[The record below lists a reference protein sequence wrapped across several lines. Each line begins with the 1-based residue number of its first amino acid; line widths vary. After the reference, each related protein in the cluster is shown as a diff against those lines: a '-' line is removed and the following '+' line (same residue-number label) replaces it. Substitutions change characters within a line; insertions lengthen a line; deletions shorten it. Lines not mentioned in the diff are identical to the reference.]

1 VKADLPRILRWVIAS
16 LLLSIISVAVPAGAY
31 AAPTSTDF
39 ALTFNGINQY
49 ASVANQ
55 QIIPTSLAATFTV
68 EAWVYITSANPQ
80 YGTIVSQGG
89 DPNQF
94 YLKYSGGS
102 FIMYRNGWSGEYNC
116 GPGVL
121 NSWTHIAVVI
131 GTTAQTCYID
141 GQLSASFSNN
151 TPSSIGNNYF
161 MIGQWSQ
168 AISNSSPYFG
178 GQVDE
183 VKIWST
189 DRSASIQ
196 TDMQTYN
203 PNASGLTAYYDFNEG
218 SGSTLYNRATGANSS
233 TNLAFTGAP
242 IYVGVESSTVVNGDQ
257 VITFPRTYLNS
268 SGGWQI
274 PNYVT
279 SIKSL
284 VVAGGGAGGSRA
296 GGGGGAG
303 GFIYDSALSVSPNS
317 FQSIVVGPWTP
328 GRIDTQSANGSNSSL
343 GTLRIALG
351 GGGGGGASGSDN
363 SQRKG
368 QDGGSGGGAS
378 GDYSSVG
385 SSAAIGNGI
394 QFSTYGYGSG
404 KDGGSGYDGGGWAA
418 GGGGGTNLT
427 SGTGTSSS
435 ASGTVAGK
443 GGSGNVDPIAG
454 TATCYATGGGG
465 GINQGYPSN
474 FGAGG
479 DCGGSSSP
487 NNNSGTAGAVAP
499 NYPTA
504 NTGAGGG
511 GAGYNNSGNDSLGGA
526 GASGVII
533 LRYALNMSVSLSYSG
548 GTTAIYRTAG
558 TITATN
564 SLPGKVT
571 FYEHGKA
578 IPGCKS
584 VAMNGSNIAT
594 YTWKPSLHG
603 STSITATAKP
613 SNTYVPNGSTSLN
626 IGVAARTGER

>member
-1 VKADLPRILRWVIAS
+1 MKADLPRILRWVIAS
-16 LLLSIISVAVPAGAY
+16 LLLSIISVAVPAGAH

-55 QIIPTSLAATFTV
+55 QIIPTSLAATFSV

-131 GTTAQTCYID
+131 GTTAQTCYIN

-168 AISNSSPYFG
+168 AISNSSTYFG

-203 PNASGLTAYYDFNEG
+203 PNVSGLTAYYDFNEG

-233 TNLAFTGAP
+233 TNLAFTNAP
-242 IYVGVESSTVVNGDQ
+242 TYVGVESSTVVNGDQ

-296 GGGGGAG
+296 GAGGGAG
-303 GFIYDSALSVSPNS
+303 GYIYDAALSVTPSS
-317 FQSIVVGPWTP
+317 VQSIIVGA
-328 GRIDTQSANGSNSSL
+328 GGYGFLSAKGTNGTNSQL
-343 GTLRIALG
+343 GSSRIALG
-351 GGGGGGASGSDN
+351 GGAGGTDNGADNTTHYGS
-363 SQRKG
+363 S
-368 QDGGSGGGAS
+368 GGSGGG
-378 GDYSSVG
+378 
-385 SSAAIGNGI
+385 SAGGFSNAVLAGATSTQN
-394 QFSTYGYGSG
+394 STYGYGYGSS
-404 KDGGSGYDGGGWAA
+404 GGSGEGTGNWSGGGGGGANLTTGTGGNGTATSIGGKGGDGITDPIGGTTTCYAA
-418 GGGGGTNLT
+418 GGGGGSANT
-427 SGTGTSSS
+427 SGAGGNCGGAASINNNAGGT
-435 ASGTVAGK
+435 
-443 GGSGNVDPIAG
+443 AG
-454 TATCYATGGGG
+454 TATWPGAALANTGSGGGG
-465 GINQGYPSN
+465 GAWN
-474 FGAGG
+474 GG
-479 DCGGSSSP
+479 TDPIGGF
-487 NNNSGTAGAVAP
+487 
-499 NYPTA
+499 
-504 NTGAGGG
+504 
-511 GAGYNNSGNDSLGGA
+511 

-594 YTWKPSLHG
+594 CTWKPSLHG

-613 SNTYVPNGSTSLN
+613 SNTYVPNGSTVLN
-626 IGVAARTGER
+626 IAVVKRTNKR